1 MCHWVSLSSHYDSL
15 LLSLSLLICKVLL
28 PSIMFALS
36 RSEDYELWLPAVSSI
51 AKKAPIPKVPS
62 TDTDQ
67 VSEKTGSASADT
79 ISIAPRERLPS
90 GESLPGADRRQML
103 KSRLSSVKDQTK
115 SKMGAAVQT
124 AKESQ
129 RGGRLMAKMAEA
141 KATANAKLGEAATA
155 VRTASDVSSTSGSG
169 ALSAGEKRLGRMS
182 KIGTQVK
189 SVKLPDGARVEKV
202 TQAMKSKVKLDSQ
215 ALSRLNSSTFS
226 QPHPSFRNSR
236 ASSVGGASGV
246 GQPVTQPALRI
257 TSLRVLSSAPTA
269 KQSDLPLVQLKRI
282 PGKWNVTVNMVRVAT
297 DEVIVADT
305 EETHQESA
313 SIAKVE
319 DNVLEET
326 DFTGAE
332 NIESQ
337 PKPLSW
343 SYEVVVEPL
352 KTHHSQPEKTTHAKT
367 FEDVLQF
374 YADISRSI
382 NTVHGFD
389 AEYSLDVQRARN
401 LVDCGTIDAALR
413 NQLAIVARILENL
426 LELNEEILNSEDVR
440 SYQCETIGAFF
451 NALFCSSLPVE
462 AIAATVNFF
471 DLSRE
476 AGVDVSHCDR
486 YEYNASPATNVDTV
500 AESPSIENIH
510 HIISQ
515 CQTELANAARTTL
528 IASSL
533 ASSMPNVLST
543 DKDRSEAHLSLSSR
557 SGDKKGVL
565 QEAMHKA
572 LVAAMTERD
581 EAHAQLVA
589 SSVLHVHEMES
600 ERKKNDRL
608 TRKLVVAEKLNAEAS
623 AGGSFFLGSDEVAQK
638 KNTSAN
644 ANVIQSSDDELL
656 HMCRQLSSEI
666 ESKTAAS
673 LEIVRLKEGLKIE
686 REAEKTRREE
696 MQQEIDALKEQ
707 VALERSK
714 RQETEKERNNWQHSF
729 HKAVSSGGDNADNG
743 QMNGESSNN

>member
-1 MCHWVSLSSHYDSL
+1 MCHWVSLSSRYDSL
-15 LLSLSLLICKVLL
+15 LFSLLICKVIL

-236 ASSVGGASGV
+236 ASSVGGASEV

-257 TSLRVLSSAPTA
+257 TSLRALPSAPTA
-269 KQSDLPLVQLKRI
+269 KQSDLPVVQLKRI
-282 PGKWNVTVNMVRVAT
+282 PGKWNVKVNMVRVVT
-297 DEVIVADT
+297 DEAIVADT

-319 DNVLEET
+319 DNVLGES
-326 DFTGAE
+326 DFAGAE

-337 PKPLSW
+337 PMPFSW
-343 SYEVVVEPL
+343 SYEVVVEAL

-389 AEYSLDVQRARN
+389 AEYSLDVQSARN
-401 LVDCGTIDAALR
+401 SIDFAIVDAALR
-413 NQLAIVARILENL
+413 NQLAVVSRVLEIL

-451 NALFCSSLPVE
+451 NALFSSSLPEE
-462 AIAATVNFF
+462 AIAATANFF

-476 AGVDVSHCDR
+476 SGVDFSYCLDR

-557 SGDKKGVL
+557 SGDKKDVL

-638 KNTSAN
+638 HNISAN
-644 ANVIQSSDDELL
+644 SNVIQSSDDELL

-673 LEIVRLKEGLKIE
+673 LEIVRWKEGLKIE
-686 REAEKTRREE
+686 REAEKTRRDE

>member
-1 MCHWVSLSSHYDSL
+1 MPLGEFVFALRFFAS
-15 LLSLSLLICKVLL
+15 LSLSICEVLL

-51 AKKAPIPKVPS
+51 AKKPPIPKVPN

-67 VSEKTGSASADT
+67 VSEETGSASADT
-79 ISIAPRERLPS
+79 MSIAPRERLPS

-155 VRTASDVSSTSGSG
+155 VRTASDVSNTSGSG

-226 QPHPSFRNSR
+226 QPHPSFRNSS
-236 ASSVGGASGV
+236 ASSVGGTSGV

-257 TSLRVLSSAPTA
+257 TSLRALPSAPTV
-269 KQSDLPLVQLKRI
+269 KQSDLPVDQLKRI

-305 EETHQESA
+305 EHTHQESA
-313 SIAKVE
+313 SIANLE
-319 DNVLEET
+319 DYALEET
-326 DFTGAE
+326 DPTGAE

-337 PKPLSW
+337 PKPFPW
-343 SYEVVVEPL
+343 YYEVVVEPL
-352 KTHHSQPEKTTHAKT
+352 ETHHSQPEKTTHKKT
-367 FEDVLQF
+367 LEDVLQL
-374 YADISRSI
+374 YTDISESI
-382 NTVHGFD
+382 NSVRGFD
-389 AEYSLDVQRARN
+389 AESSLDVQNARN
-401 LVDCGTIDAALR
+401 LVDFGTIDAALR
-413 NQLAIVARILENL
+413 NQLAVVSRVLENL
-426 LELNEEILNSEDVR
+426 LELNEEIFNSEDVR

-451 NALFCSSLPVE
+451 DALFSSSLPE
-462 AIAATVNFF
+462 KAIAATANFF

-476 AGVDVSHCDR
+476 AGVDFSHCLDR
-486 YEYNASPATNVDTV
+486 YEYNASPATNVNTV

-510 HIISQ
+510 HIIAQ

-533 ASSMPNVLST
+533 ASSAPNVLST
-543 DKDRSEAHLSLSSR
+543 DKGRSEAHLSLSSR
-557 SGDKKGVL
+557 SGDKKDVL

-572 LVAAMTERD
+572 LVAAMTDRD

-638 KNTSAN
+638 NKTSAKT
-644 ANVIQSSDDELL
+644 NVIQSSDDELL

-666 ESKTAAS
+666 ESRTAAS
-673 LEIVRLKEGLKIE
+673 LEMVRLKEGLKIE

-707 VALERSK
+707 LALERSK

-729 HKAVSSGGDNADNG
+729 HKAVSSAGDSADHG
-743 QMNGESSNN
+743 QMNG